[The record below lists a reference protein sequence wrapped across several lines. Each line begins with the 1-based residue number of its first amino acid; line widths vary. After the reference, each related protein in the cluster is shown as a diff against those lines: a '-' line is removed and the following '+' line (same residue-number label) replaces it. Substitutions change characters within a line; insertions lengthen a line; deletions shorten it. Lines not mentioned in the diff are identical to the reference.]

1 MHCHSQPV
9 LDQLTYQKN
18 SQLYLTPRP
27 PLIDIFYHICYILV
41 NICYILVN
49 NSNMKKII
57 CTIIIFFSFGFSF
70 TAKSND
76 LNRAYLAL
84 EKKDYK
90 TAIYFLSYYA
100 NLGNAKAQYNY
111 AIMLKNGLGT
121 KKDPNEAFKWFFL
134 SADQGNMLANYA
146 IGQSYFKGAGVK
158 KNYKLALESFKKAAL
173 MGHASSKINLGS
185 IYYFGYGINKNH
197 PKAYL
202 WWRLALDQNC
212 RPSTLIIIGVSQN
225 RRDEKS

>member
-1 MHCHSQPV
+1 
-9 LDQLTYQKN
+9 
-18 SQLYLTPRP
+18 
-27 PLIDIFYHICYILV
+27 
-41 NICYILVN
+41 
-49 NSNMKKII
+49 MKKII
-57 CTIIIFFSFGFSF
+57 SIIIIFLFFGFSNLS
-70 TAKSND
+70 KSDD

-146 IGQSYFKGAGVK
+146 IGQSYFKGKGVN

-202 WWRLALDQNC
+202 WWRLALDQNANGAVENLN
-212 RPSTLIIIGVSQN
+212 TLKKIIDSKDLSKGVSLYN
-225 RRDEKS
+225 KCLKMLLMECLK

>member
-1 MHCHSQPV
+1 
-9 LDQLTYQKN
+9 
-18 SQLYLTPRP
+18 
-27 PLIDIFYHICYILV
+27 
-41 NICYILVN
+41 
-49 NSNMKKII
+49 MKKII

-111 AIMLKNGLGT
+111 AIMLKKGLGT

-146 IGQSYFKGAGVK
+146 IGQSYFKGKGVK

-202 WWRLALDQNC
+202 WWRLALDQNANGAAENLN
-212 RPSTLIIIGVSQN
+212 TLKKIIDSKDLSKGVSLYN
-225 RRDEKS
+225 KCLKMLLMECLK